1 MGIID
6 KMEFVMEIWRIVMK
20 KRVFTTL
27 IIILTL
33 IFTGCSSGNPDEN
46 ESLAQDATKNFDI
59 IVSNNIENKIFHDEL
74 NHFGLVLKDGEKFE
88 WTGDPSANE
97 ADFSL
102 SFNADEFIAAGLD
115 VTKLEGTSFSYQGV
129 SESYPG
135 MIVYTSDVSNEK
147 ETYNDYKE
155 AFEKLLDKM
164 PGQLSILENDGYIL
178 DIGLGFQV
186 HWNGEER
193 ENKDIAFIINADD
206 LIEAGLNV
214 EKLSSWKIMKNTDT
228 NDTQVKLFKVYY
240 LK

>member
-1 MGIID
+1 
-6 KMEFVMEIWRIVMK
+6 MK
-20 KRVFTTL
+20 KQIISTL
-27 IIILTL
+27 VIMLILL
-33 IFTGCSSGNPDEN
+33 LSGCSSEKPDDN
-46 ESLAQDATKNFDI
+46 ESLAKDATKNFDI
-59 IVSNNIENKIFHDEL
+59 IVSNNIENKIYHDEL
-74 NHFGLVLKDGEKFE
+74 SHFGLLLKDGDKFE
-88 WTGDPSANE
+88 WTSDPSASN

-102 SFNADEFIAAGLD
+102 SFNADEFITAGLD
-115 VTKLEGTSFSYQGV
+115 VSKLEGTYYAYQEASGNN
-129 SESYPG
+129 PD
-135 MIVYTSDVSNEK
+135 MIVYLSDVGNEK
-147 ETYNDYKE
+147 ESYNDYNE

-214 EKLSSWKIMKNTDT
+214 EKLSSWKVMKNKDP
-228 NDTQVKLFKVYY
+228 NDTQVKLIKVYY